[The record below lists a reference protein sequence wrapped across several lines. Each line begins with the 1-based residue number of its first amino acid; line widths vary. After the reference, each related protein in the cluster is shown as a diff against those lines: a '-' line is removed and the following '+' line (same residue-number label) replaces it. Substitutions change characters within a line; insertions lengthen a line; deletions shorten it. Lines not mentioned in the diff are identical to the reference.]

1 MGVTTEYDE
10 HTAADDSYSDWVNE
24 IVEKI
29 LNETGAARDA
39 DSDEVTGEDR
49 LRAVTD
55 IASGVVYN
63 VLGEPEDDMQI
74 MGAVGLV
81 ASHLLQGVFN
91 LRRQHQ
97 ERGQM
102 Q

>member
-24 IVEKI
+24 IVDKI
-29 LNETGAARDA
+29 LNETRAASDA
-39 DSDEVTGEDR
+39 DSDEVTGEDQ

-55 IASGVVYN
+55 IASGVIYN
-63 VLGEPEDDMQI
+63 VLAEPEDNMQVL
-74 MGAVGLV
+74 GAVGAV
-81 ASHLLQGVFN
+81 ASHLLQGVFD

-97 ERGQM
+97 ERMRPQ
-102 Q
+102 